1 MYGCVANFALL
12 PLLLFLF
19 IAFVVV
25 VAVAI
30 YYLLL
35 KDNTNKLS

>member
-1 MYGCVANFALL
+1 MYGCVANFAF
-12 PLLLFLF
+12 LLLLLLQFLF

-25 VAVAI
+25 VAVN
-30 YYLLL
+30 YLLL